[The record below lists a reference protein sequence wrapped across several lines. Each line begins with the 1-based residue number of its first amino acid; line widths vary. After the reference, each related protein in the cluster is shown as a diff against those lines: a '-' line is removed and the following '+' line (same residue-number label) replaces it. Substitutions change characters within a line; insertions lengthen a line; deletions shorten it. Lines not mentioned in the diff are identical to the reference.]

1 MLIKNNH
8 LLLILISLKI
18 AKPNLYKLNSQILIM
33 GTALVTI
40 KIMPESPEADLE
52 AIQEKAKQ
60 IVAENGGEKT
70 STKTEPVAFG
80 LNAIVI
86 NFALDESKSVDDI
99 ENPLK
104 NINDV
109 SSAEV
114 TDFRRAFG

>member
-1 MLIKNNH
+1 MNH
-8 LLLILISLKI
+8 RR
-18 AKPNLYKLNSQILIM
+18 NLYKLNFQGYDM

-40 KIMPESPEADLE
+40 KIMPESPEANLE
-52 AIQEKAKQ
+52 DIQEKAKQ
-60 IVAENGGEKT
+60 ITTENGGEKV

-80 LNAIVI
+80 LNAII
-86 NFALDESKSVDDI
+86 LTFALDESKSIDDI

-104 NINDV
+104 EIKNV

>member
-1 MLIKNNH
+1 
-8 LLLILISLKI
+8 
-18 AKPNLYKLNSQILIM
+18 M

-60 IVAENGGEKT
+60 IVADNGGEKA
-70 STKTEPVAFG
+70 STKTEPIAFG
-80 LNAIVI
+80 LNAII
-86 NFALDESKSVDDI
+86 LNFALDESKSVDDI

-104 NINDV
+104 DIENV

-114 TDFRRAFG
+114 IDFRRAFG